1 MRSKINYTIFRPT
14 LNLNQM
20 KVKLNTCE
28 NTTKDVENIR
38 EKVINCADTVIDN
51 IDIMQYVYD
60 EFGHDL
66 DVHDAERIADIV
78 YGQIKLR
85 M

>member
-1 MRSKINYTIFRPT
+1 
-14 LNLNQM
+14 M

-38 EKVINCADTVIDN
+38 EKILNCADTFIDN
-51 IDIMQYVYD
+51 FDIMQYVYD

-66 DVHDAERIADIV
+66 DIHDAERLANIV
-78 YGQIKLR
+78 YSQIKLR

>member
-1 MRSKINYTIFRPT
+1 
-14 LNLNQM
+14 M
-20 KVKLNTCE
+20 KVIIKTIDGSRTIE
-28 NTTKDVENIR
+28 DMRYKIES
-38 EKVINCADTVIDN
+38 CADAVIDN
-51 IDIMQYVYD
+51 LELMQYVYD

-66 DVHDAERIADIV
+66 DVHDAKRLSDIV

>member
-1 MRSKINYTIFRPT
+1 
-14 LNLNQM
+14 M
-20 KVKLNTCE
+20 KVIIKTIDGSRTIE
-28 NTTKDVENIR
+28 DMRYKIES
-38 EKVINCADTVIDN
+38 CADTVIDN
-51 IDIMQYVYD
+51 LDLMQYVYD

-66 DVHDAERIADIV
+66 DIHDAERIANIV